1 MEDGGGPSAKRAR
14 PSSDALVAVPQASTD
29 LMLRQPQEPGRTSSL
44 GASTMLLQ
52 GHQAAVYTVQFSPDG
67 EALAS
72 GSFDKEIC
80 EWVVGCI
87 GSMCDATSPL
97 DHPTCTYART
107 LPKQHTQSCG
117 TCTGRSARTTTCCR
131 GTPTRCWT

>member
-80 EWVVGCI
+80 EWVVGWI

-97 DHPTCTYART
+97 DHTPHALTRALYPNNTRSPVGRARGGVQE
-107 LPKQHTQSCG
+107 LQRAAGAHQ
-117 TCTGRSARTTTCCR
+117 R
-131 GTPTRCWT
+131 GA